1 MKPSGTGKMKR
12 VSVQS
17 SNISS
22 VGYDPN
28 ASTLEIEFH
37 SGGVYQYYGVPG
49 QVYEGLMKAES
60 KGSYFYHYIKLA
72 GYPYKKVG

>member
-1 MKPSGTGKMKR
+1 MKR

-22 VGYDPN
+22 VGYDP
-28 ASTLEIEFH
+28 ATSTLEIEFH
-37 SGGVYQYYGVPG
+37 HGGVYQYYGVPRR
-49 QVYEGLMKAES
+49 VYMGLMKAES
-60 KGSYFYHYIKLA
+60 KGSYFYQHIKLG